1 MIRIGRGGAGAVAL
15 WFWLCAV
22 GAAAEAAWVRGA
34 PLNLRSG
41 PGTGFRI
48 IASAKPGDRIDV
60 LQRGDGWTKVR
71 LPSGKEGFI
80 AAGFLDAQPPPTVR
94 LGQLEDELS
103 TLTSQLEETSSEA
116 ATLRTRSDTLA
127 SSDADQKARID
138 ELTQENYKLRAGER
152 WAEWIIGA
160 LLLGTGMAL
169 GAILR
174 GLSGRRRSNR
184 LRL

>member
-1 MIRIGRGGAGAVAL
+1 MQRRVSCAALALAGVLFVAT
-15 WFWLCAV
+15 
-22 GAAAEAAWVRGA
+22 AAWAEAAWVRGA

-41 PGTGFRI
+41 AGTGFRI
-48 IASAKPGDRIDV
+48 IASAKPGERLEV
-60 LQRGDGWTKVR
+60 LSRGDGWTRVR
-71 LPSGKEGFI
+71 IPSGKEGFI
-80 AAGFLDAQPPPTVR
+80 AAGFLDAQPPPNVR
-94 LGQLEDELS
+94 LAELEQQVTTLTDQLDSTTSEAS
-103 TLTSQLEETSSEA
+103 TLRS
-116 ATLRTRSDTLA
+116 RSDSLA
-127 SSDADQKARID
+127 SSDADQKTKIE

-174 GLSGRRRSNR
+174 GVSGRRRSNR